1 METNL
6 FQYNLHLKK
15 GMRLKMKILKRNQ
28 LIILVVSL
36 MLVTAGYLNFTST
49 NYDENNVG
57 TIAEL
62 GDATLV
68 SSNKIDSENKVEN
81 IVENVSNEMVENKEN
96 AIVENDDTIQTN
108 QEDTYFTTSKL
119 DRENIYSQMLE
130 TYQEIYNNT
139 NSSSE
144 QKNEAIK
151 EITKINE
158 RRNAIMIAENLVIA
172 KGFED
177 IVIFANENSV
187 SVIIKAQSLEPEQIA
202 QIQNIVSRELEV
214 GAEIINISTK

>member
-1 METNL
+1 
-6 FQYNLHLKK
+6 
-15 GMRLKMKILKRNQ
+15 MKILKRNQ
-28 LIILVVSL
+28 LVILVISL

-49 NYDENNVG
+49 NNNEANKDIV
-57 TIAEL
+57 AEL

-68 SSNKIDSENKVEN
+68 SSNNIEKEEEN
-81 IVENVSNEMVENKEN
+81 IVENKEEDYEKEEEKEEENIATQETDNINEQEEGEKILETV
-96 AIVENDDTIQTN
+96 

-119 DRENIYSQMLE
+119 ERENIYSQMLE

-144 QKNEAIK
+144 QKEAAIQ
-151 EITKINE
+151 EIAKINKT
-158 RRNAIMIAENLVIA
+158 RNAIMIAENLVIA

-177 IVIFANENSV
+177 IVIFANSNSV
-187 SVIIKAQSLEPEQIA
+187 SVIIKAEKLDPEQIA